1 MPLLRWSQCCHW
13 NALLSSSTSHSMPGS
28 LTFRQHLSWSGLSFG
43 DLTQTFVI
51 SESEP
56 SFASQNMIVMTVHLQ
71 LLPGIKIPKHRAMII
86 STLILV
92 LCMCQKEYMCIREKW
107 KASEKD
113 KCIILCNAHHHQ
125 ATATNNSN
133 DKNKIAILKWRKPKI
148 SNCETQWSTKIKY
161 TYVHII
167 V

>member
-1 MPLLRWSQCCHW
+1 MHYCLPPPAIPCLAPSPSGNTLAGLDSRLVTWPR
-13 NALLSSSTSHSMPGS
+13 LLSSVN
-28 LTFRQHLSWSGLSFG
+28 LSPPL
-43 DLTQTFVI
+43 
-51 SESEP
+51 P
-56 SFASQNMIVMTVHLQ
+56 HHHQNMIVMTVHLQ

-92 LCMCQKEYMCIREKW
+92 LRMCQKEYMCIREKW